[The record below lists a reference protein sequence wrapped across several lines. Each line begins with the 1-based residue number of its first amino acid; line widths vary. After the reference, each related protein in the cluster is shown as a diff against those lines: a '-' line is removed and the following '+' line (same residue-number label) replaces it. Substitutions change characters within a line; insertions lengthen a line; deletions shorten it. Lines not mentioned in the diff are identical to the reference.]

1 MTKVFFD
8 NSNWNSY
15 RIWIFNFDFWPPAC
29 LISAVLVLT
38 YCLFCF
44 ADKLYDNS
52 NNQSFSNFSF
62 CLMSFHFLSLK
73 SQTDM
78 DLNIGCER
86 LFHSCLFLCFL
97 QENNVVVFCSCFVAR
112 KTTCCFLVV
121 FYKKNKAQNYYPVYC
136 NNNLWYRRDLV

>member
-1 MTKVFFD
+1 MIFSIFQCWFLTASLPHIGGHTFSSLLIYFVLQT
-8 NSNWNSY
+8 NSM
-15 RIWIFNFDFWPPAC
+15 I
-29 LISAVLVLT
+29 
-38 YCLFCF
+38 
-44 ADKLYDNS
+44 NS

-86 LFHSCLFLCFL
+86 LFHSCCFLCFL